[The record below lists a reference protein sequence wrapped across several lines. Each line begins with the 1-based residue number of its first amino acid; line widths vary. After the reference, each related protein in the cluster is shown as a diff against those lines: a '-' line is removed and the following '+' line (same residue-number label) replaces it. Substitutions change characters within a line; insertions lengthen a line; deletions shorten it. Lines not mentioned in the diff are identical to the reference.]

1 MRKISKDK
9 IIGERES
16 LPDNSLGLKI
26 QPPEVKVSCFHE
38 FRLLSPS
45 PTVAVVIIAVAV
57 VVVIVAAVVIVVAVA
72 VVVVGVVVVV
82 VAVVVAIERDQVA
95 KNNET
100 K

>member
-1 MRKISKDK
+1 M
-9 IIGERES
+9 IGERES

-26 QPPEVKVSCFHE
+26 QPLEVKVSCFHE

-45 PTVAVVIIAVAV
+45 PTVTVGIIVVVAV
-57 VVVIVAAVVIVVAVA
+57 VVI
-72 VVVVGVVVVV
+72 VVGVVVGAVV
-82 VAVVVAIERDQVA
+82 VVVAIERDQVA

>member
-1 MRKISKDK
+1 M
-9 IIGERES
+9 IGERES

-38 FRLLSPS
+38 FRLLSTS
-45 PTVAVVIIAVAV
+45 PTVTVGIIVVVAV
-57 VVVIVAAVVIVVAVA
+57 VVIVVVVAVVVIVV
-72 VVVVGVVVVV
+72 VVV
-82 VAVVVAIERDQVA
+82 VVVAIERDQVA